1 MKQKESGKERKRKLI
16 NNLREERNLP
26 AIVFTSGHQECSLE
40 ILNAEIR
47 MSQLD
52 ALFRHTSSGILE
64 NMDYNPLQI

>member
-1 MKQKESGKERKRKLI
+1 MKQRKSGKERKRKII
-16 NNLREERNLP
+16 NNLRAERNLP

-52 ALFRHTSSGILE
+52 ALFRHTS
-64 NMDYNPLQI
+64 